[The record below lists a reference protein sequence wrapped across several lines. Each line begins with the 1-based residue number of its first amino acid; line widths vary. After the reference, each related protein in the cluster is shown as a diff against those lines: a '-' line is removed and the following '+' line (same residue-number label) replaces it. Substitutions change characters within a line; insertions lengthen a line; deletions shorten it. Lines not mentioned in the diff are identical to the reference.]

1 MSDDLTQEIRALRA
15 ELETLKAKRQR
26 DGSRIE
32 SLEKSYT
39 QLRRDNE
46 HMHRIIETETHRQQ
60 NMIKNVV
67 MEVSYLRDSDS
78 NNKLVAFEH
87 SLARAIGD
95 VDFSAPERLK
105 PVAKTHST

>member
-1 MSDDLTQEIRALRA
+1 MTDDLAQEIRALRA

-26 DGSRIE
+26 DAKRIE
-32 SLEKSYT
+32 WLEQNHSR
-39 QLRRDNE
+39 LDRDNE
-46 HMHRIIETETHRQQ
+46 YMHRIIETETHRQQ

-87 SLARAIGD
+87 SLAGVIGD

>member
-1 MSDDLTQEIRALRA
+1 MTDDLAQEIRALRA

-26 DGSRIE
+26 DGFRIE
-32 SLEKSYT
+32 SLEKRT
-39 QLRRDNE
+39 AQLSRDNE
-46 HMHRIIETETHRQQ
+46 YMHRIIETETHRQQ

-87 SLARAIGD
+87 TLAGVIGN

-105 PVAKTHST
+105 PVAKTHTT